1 VLDEHARQA
10 GSACDER
17 TIDARRSD
25 ALVDLVLDPTGMTSE
40 VTNATR
46 EDSTD
51 ESNAVARDLAAG
63 GTWRRILTDPA
74 SGRRRHHQVNPP
86 LTDPEPLTTPDI
98 GSRRPTALLSDHGAV
113 TLSRGVAA
121 TVRARNPVF
130 HRRDCNSEEMHDMN
144 WLQALVAVG
153 EDFSCCGLRY
163 SRRCGS
169 AGATAPIRPR

>member
-25 ALVDLVLDPTGMTSE
+25 ALVDLVLDPTGMASE

-74 SGRRRHHQVNPP
+74 SGRRRHHQVKQSPSWSVTQHP
-86 LTDPEPLTTPDI
+86 DGCITWRTPAPTTTTPN
-98 GSRRPTALLSDHGAV
+98 H
-113 TLSRGVAA
+113 
-121 TVRARNPVF
+121 
-130 HRRDCNSEEMHDMN
+130 HH
-144 WLQALVAVG
+144 
-153 EDFSCCGLRY
+153 
-163 SRRCGS
+163 
-169 AGATAPIRPR
+169 